1 VRLACTACP
10 RGRKVGK
17 PDVDA
22 ADQSSDKKK
31 KKKADS
37 KDKSLAGA
45 PTTAATIV
53 VGCGRGPCGDKQPRQ
68 PSGSDEG
75 GSQCLVHNS
84 MHHSTEECREI
95 MKLVEQF
102 CEQ

>member
-1 VRLACTACP
+1 LACTACP

-31 KKKADS
+31 KKKKKADS

-53 VGCGRGPCGDKQPRQ
+53 VG
-68 PSGSDEG
+68 
-75 GSQCLVHNS
+75 
-84 MHHSTEECREI
+84 
-95 MKLVEQF
+95 
-102 CEQ
+102 

>member
-1 VRLACTACP
+1 VHLACTACP

-53 VGCGRGPCGDKQPRQ
+53 VG
-68 PSGSDEG
+68 
-75 GSQCLVHNS
+75 
-84 MHHSTEECREI
+84 
-95 MKLVEQF
+95 
-102 CEQ
+102 